1 VNDAKHNLHGGILGS
16 QSSGVRQLDNR
27 VLQETQ
33 VEVRNSE
40 TVMRPRI
47 VRVFYQGRAKI
58 RDVLVYTPVINAVR
72 INNGVLD
79 ADDDP

>member
-1 VNDAKHNLHGGILGS
+1 
-16 QSSGVRQLDNR
+16 
-27 VLQETQ
+27 
-33 VEVRNSE
+33 
-40 TVMRPRI
+40 MRPRI